1 MSGCIGC
8 NDETGYEVQSDGTV
22 ILRLVRDGIE
32 TIEQT
37 SLTELGL
44 GTGLRGLAL
53 HRLMQ
58 PHLRKLIKKRDAS
71 DRA

>member
-8 NDETGYEVQSDGTV
+8 NDSTGYEVQSDGTV

-32 TIEQT
+32 TTEQT
-37 SLTELGL
+37 SLKELGF
-44 GTGLRGLAL
+44 GQGLSGLAL

-58 PHLRKLIKKRDAS
+58 PHLRRLQKKRDAS